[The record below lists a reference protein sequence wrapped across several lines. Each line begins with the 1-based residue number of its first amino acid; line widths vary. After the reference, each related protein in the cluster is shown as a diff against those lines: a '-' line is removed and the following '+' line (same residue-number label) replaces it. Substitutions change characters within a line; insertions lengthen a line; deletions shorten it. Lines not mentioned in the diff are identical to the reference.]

1 MLSILAMDWTDYTR
15 FGITL
20 FALINPF
27 TKIPYCLS
35 VCGKGDT
42 KSLAAIAVSSTV
54 SMTAL
59 LLLMH
64 FAGEVILV
72 SLGTTLASFQIGGG
86 LVIVLTGL
94 ALMGDEGKNTDND
107 ASSEPLDFLHAIKI
121 GVAPLGIPM
130 LAGAGSIA
138 KVMTETHPEF
148 GIQYELHITL
158 VIVTVCL
165 ISGIVIASGGLL
177 SKILGSVFF
186 SIIGRLS
193 GLIVVAVGVEVVWR
207 GLAAHIATLR

>member
-1 MLSILAMDWTDYTR
+1 MDWTDYTR

-20 FALINPF
+20 FALVNPF

-35 VCGKGDT
+35 DCGNDT
-42 KSLAAIAVSSTV
+42 KSLVAAAAASTV
-54 SMTAL
+54 STTAL

-64 FAGEVILV
+64 FAGEVILI

-86 LVIVLTGL
+86 MVIVLAGL
-94 ALMGDEGKNTDND
+94 ALMGDEGKKTYDD
-107 ASSEPLDFLHAIKI
+107 ANSEPLDLLHAIKL

-148 GIQYELHITL
+148 GMQHELHLSLMI
-158 VIVTVCL
+158 ISVCVV
-165 ISGIVIASGGLL
+165 SGIVLASGGLL
-177 SKILGSVFF
+177 SKLLGHVFF

-193 GLIVVAVGVEVVWR
+193 GLIVVAVGVEVVWH
-207 GLAAHIATLR
+207 GLSSHIAALL